1 MGWSCSAAAARV
13 LDAFTAYCVRSTGM
27 TNVWKQGEVCYMIEV
42 DRKEF
47 RSGAITGEILRME
60 SADPKGEGR
69 AFHISNVKISGA
81 GIVTQGPQVLK
92 DAAKG
97 WANFEG
103 ARRTPIAL

>member
-1 MGWSCSAAAARV
+1 MGWSCSAAASSV
-13 LDAFTAYCVRSTGM
+13 LDAFQSFCVASTGM
-27 TNVWKQGEVCYMIEV
+27 ANVWKQGEVCFMFEV
-42 DRKEF
+42 DRKEH

-69 AFHISNVKISGA
+69 AFHVANFKIAGS

-97 WANFEG
+97 WARRDSVPAFEV
-103 ARRTPIAL
+103 IS